1 MLEENANQLV
11 VVTVFIGIFSIL
23 FAMIVSVAGNWS
35 SIEHVLNANTDIIG
49 RSILFISSSI
59 LLVIWRK
66 QIGKLILFVK
76 KEIEKLIIVVA
87 F

>member
-11 VVTVFIGIFSIL
+11 VVTVFIGIFGIL
-23 FAMIVSVAGNWS
+23 FAMIASVAGNWS
-35 SIEHVLNANTDIIG
+35 SIEHVLNANTDIIE

-59 LLVIWRK
+59 LLVILRK

-76 KEIEKLIIVVA
+76 KEIEKLVVIIVY
-87 F
+87 

>member
-1 MLEENANQLV
+1 MLDENANQLV
-11 VVTVFIGIFSIL
+11 VITAFIGIFSLL
-23 FAMIVSVAGNWS
+23 FAMIVSVAGSLS
-35 SIEHVLNANTDIIG
+35 SIEHALNANKDIIE
-49 RSILFISSSI
+49 RCLLFIGVSI

>member
-11 VVTVFIGIFSIL
+11 VVTVFIGIFGIL
-23 FAMIVSVAGNWS
+23 FAMIASVAGNWS
-35 SIEHVLNANTDIIG
+35 SIEHVLNANTDIIE

-66 QIGKLILFVK
+66 EIAKLTLFIK
-76 KEIEKLIIVVA
+76 KEIEKLIIIIA